1 MRHHEEHYP
10 MHDLELAAIAL
21 AL

>member
-10 MHDLELAAIAL
+10 MHDLELVAIAL